1 MCFNMFICRNFAH
14 LRCLYM
20 GNIVDAMRRTFYF
33 LIGNPEQ
40 FTLEH
45 RVFNAICVI
54 LLVVL
59 GYNVPFNYLVGL
71 KETSL
76 IFMVFLTVFGMMYYW
91 SRFKHK
97 LTLAISIAA
106 ISASLL
112 FAINYFFSSGIR
124 GASLLS
130 FTLTFFLI
138 MVASP
143 VRYYVWWLILNLVIV
158 IGIIVAEYY
167 NADLVVT
174 MYGSRQELFV
184 DMTSTYLINVAVI
197 FIGTLYIKRAY
208 NTEKKTVQE
217 KTAALEKMNAEK
229 SKLFSIISHDLRSPL
244 HSIQGYLELM
254 REAALDQEDKD
265 RIELELLSMVNGTQE
280 MLYNMLSWSKNQM
293 DGVKVNIVPTNVAR
307 VIQPVV
313 EVKKMLM
320 LKKTIELED
329 DIDPSISV
337 NADINMLQLIVRNI
351 IGNAIKFTPSGGNI
365 YIKAMRSENDCLIV
379 VKDNGNGIE
388 ETNKPDIFSL
398 KMQSTFGTNN
408 EKGVGLGLFL
418 CKEYTEAQGGK
429 IWFESNK
436 GIGST
441 FYISLPLAN

>member
-1 MCFNMFICRNFAH
+1 
-14 LRCLYM
+14 
-20 GNIVDAMRRTFYF
+20 MRRTFYF

-379 VKDNGNGIE
+379 VRDNGNGIE